1 MPIPTK
7 PGIGERLMALSVLV
21 IMACGLLILTV
32 ALFHLNQGAY
42 QLLAVLS
49 LNSVILGW
57 MVLRQRRV
65 IIKLKLQ
72 RSMEAH

>member
-32 ALFHLNQGAY
+32 ALFHLDQGAY
-42 QLLAVLS
+42 QLLAVLG

-57 MVLRQRRV
+57 VVLRQRWE
-65 IIKLKLQ
+65 IIKLKMQ